1 MVGDEDQ
8 LPSVGAGNVLGG
20 VIASGVVPTIRL
32 RDIFRQAAE
41 SMIVSNAHRIVTG
54 QLPGKGSRDSDFF
67 MLESAACLRAM
78 DSTRSKTFRCC
89 VRLKLAR
96 WARLR

>member
-1 MVGDEDQ
+1 MQDHLVRRR
-8 LPSVGAGNVLGG
+8 LSVGAGNVLGG

-54 QLPGKGSRDSDFF
+54 QLPGNHLG
-67 MLESAACLRAM
+67 
-78 DSTRSKTFRCC
+78 
-89 VRLKLAR
+89 
-96 WARLR
+96 